1 MIVVDASCILELLLR
16 SPRSGTRCEKIEARL
31 LSHDGALC
39 APHLIDV
46 EVSHS
51 LRRYS
56 LSGELSAKRGRE
68 ALTDLADFPL
78 ERFSHVELLPRM
90 WQLRDNFTAYDAAYL
105 ALAEAL
111 RAPLMT
117 RDKRLATG
125 RGHHVTIEV
134 F

>member
-16 SPRSGTRCEKIEARL
+16 SPRSENRCEEIEARL

-46 EVSHS
+46 EVSHV

-56 LSGELSAKRGRE
+56 LSGELSAQRGRE
-68 ALTDLADFPL
+68 ALADLADFSVD
-78 ERFSHVELLPRM
+78 RFSHVELLPRM
-90 WQLRDNFTAYDAAYL
+90 WQLRNNFSAYDAAYL

-111 RAPLMT
+111 RAPLVT
-117 RDKRLATG
+117 CDKKLAVG
-125 RGHHVTIEV
+125 KGHHVTIEI